1 MNTIKQLTMSEFQ
14 LHQRS
19 LGKTIEDAVANK
31 LKEKG
36 EYNGY
41 VGVGRISG
49 VKRAGNLLNDKVKQ
63 DIDREIDNQL

>member
-1 MNTIKQLTMSEFQ
+1 M
-14 LHQRS
+14 
-19 LGKTIEDAVANK
+19 ANK